1 VAAADDFRALPLR
14 CHALL
19 ADVPIHD
26 VWVIDLPGGGPGR
39 TMRDVDAL
47 AATGRLSSGPRAARA
62 LFALRFALGR
72 PLRWDA
78 PRHDTL
84 AVSYLNRLSDD
95 DRARSLVTPG
105 TMRGP
110 FRTLYLFPDESVAE
124 AHNATVHAFLAMAL
138 VPREGGYTLYWA
150 VYVEA
155 RRAEDPALHG
165 IHRPVPPADRLPGD
179 DPGDANRLGAHLC
192 GVKE

>member
-1 VAAADDFRALPLR
+1 VAAADEFRALPLR

-26 VWVIDLPGGGPGR
+26 VWVIELPGGGPGR
-39 TMRDVDAL
+39 TMHDVDAL
-47 AATGRLSSGPRAARA
+47 VSTGRLTSGPRAARA

-72 PLRWDA
+72 VLRWDA
-78 PRHDTL
+78 PRHDAL

-105 TMRGP
+105 TTRGP
-110 FRTLYLFPDESVAE
+110 FRTLYVFPDEVLSE

-138 VPREGGYTLYWA
+138 VPRDGGYTLYWA
-150 VYVEA
+150 VYVKPGGLKTRLYMA
-155 RRAEDPALHG
+155 LIDPFRRRIVYPAMIREMRTAWTRTYAG
-165 IHRPVPPADRLPGD
+165 
-179 DPGDANRLGAHLC
+179 
-192 GVKE
+192 

>member
-14 CHALL
+14 CHTLL

-47 AATGRLSSGPRAARA
+47 VSTGRLSSRSRAARV

-72 PLRWDA
+72 LLRWDT
-78 PRHDTL
+78 PRHAAL
-84 AVSYLNRLSDD
+84 AVSYVNRLSDD
-95 DRARSLVTPG
+95 DRERSLVTPG
-105 TMRGP
+105 TTRGP
-110 FRTLYLFPDESVAE
+110 FRTLYLFPDEVLSE

-138 VPREGGYTLYWA
+138 VPRDGGYTLYWA
-150 VYVEA
+150 IYVKPGGLKTRLYMALIDPFRRRIVYPAMMREMRTAWAHTYA
-155 RRAEDPALHG
+155 R
-165 IHRPVPPADRLPGD
+165 
-179 DPGDANRLGAHLC
+179 
-192 GVKE
+192 